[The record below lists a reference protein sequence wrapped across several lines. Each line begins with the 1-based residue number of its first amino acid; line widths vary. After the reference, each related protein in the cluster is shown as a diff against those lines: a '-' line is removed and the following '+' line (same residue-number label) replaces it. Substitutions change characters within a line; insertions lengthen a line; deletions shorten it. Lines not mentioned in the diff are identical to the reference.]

1 MRRRTFVVVFLLLG
15 YRQVGQQQCEQRG
28 DGKRAKHDISF
39 CSIRED
45 VRFEKI
51 RAQTSKSMTRCNPQ

>member
-1 MRRRTFVVVFLLLG
+1 VVVFLLLG

-39 CSIRED
+39 CS
-45 VRFEKI
+45 
-51 RAQTSKSMTRCNPQ
+51 